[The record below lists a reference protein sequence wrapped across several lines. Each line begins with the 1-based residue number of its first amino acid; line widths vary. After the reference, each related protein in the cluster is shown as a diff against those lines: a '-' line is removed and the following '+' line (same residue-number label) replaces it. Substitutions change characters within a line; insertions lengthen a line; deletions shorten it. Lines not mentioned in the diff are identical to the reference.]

1 MIADIR
7 DRRPAVIEEHT
18 ELRNLSDALR
28 RVAAGTPD
36 TQRDALYLESLLKGW
51 HDREGVW
58 TNLRNIEH
66 WLERSRR

>member
-1 MIADIR
+1 
-7 DRRPAVIEEHT
+7 V
-18 ELRNLSDALR
+18 
-28 RVAAGTPD
+28 VAGTPD

>member
-1 MIADIR
+1 M
-7 DRRPAVIEEHT
+7 IEENT

-36 TQRDALYLESLLKGW
+36 TPRDERYLEALLKGW

-66 WLERSRR
+66 WLERNRV